1 MLRIPINSQLW
12 AIHTRRTRRQV
23 FEGDI
28 GALESEVSWM
38 LLRTSGSPMDP
49 NEGDEILFVVGFEVG
64 EFDHVGRFVLKE
76 SDEQC
81 SVADTMS
88 GQ

>member
-1 MLRIPINSQLW
+1 
-12 AIHTRRTRRQV
+12 
-23 FEGDI
+23 
-28 GALESEVSWM
+28 
-38 LLRTSGSPMDP
+38 MDP
-49 NEGDEILFVVGFEVG
+49 NEGDEILFVVGFELG